1 MADRWLRIVCISLA
15 VSSILPAL
23 GNRAVA
29 QKQGNKFPDAIE
41 RSGDAARIVSMLAL
55 LPDSGFPKGLVDK
68 AMAVGVFPKV
78 TRETTGFTHLTQ
90 GYGVISARQENGWT
104 SPAFYQFMGGGYGSP
119 FAKEE
124 KNGVILLFMSK
135 DAVSWFEKGGV
146 PLKNEKKA
154 IPGPV
159 GAMAEEQRKELEGA
173 QILAYA
179 YYNGKL
185 NGTAFG
191 KSFWKKFLLDPD
203 NNINKPLYGMKGRE
217 VLVGQEVDSQTL
229 PAGISA
235 FQEALTKYYA
245 KP

>member
-1 MADRWLRIVCISLA
+1 MAIRWLSIVLVSLG
-15 VSSILPAL
+15 VLLSPAL
-23 GNRAVA
+23 GNGAST

-41 RSGDAARIVSMLAL
+41 RSGDAARIVSLLAV
-55 LPDSGFPKGLVDK
+55 LPDSGFPKDLVDK
-68 AMAVGVFPKV
+68 AVAIGVFPKV
-78 TRETTGFTHLTQ
+78 TRETAFVTHLTQ

-104 SPAFYQFMGGGYGSP
+104 PPAYYQFSGGGYGSP
-119 FAKEE
+119 FAKNET
-124 KNGVILLFMSK
+124 NAVILLFMTK

-146 PLKNEKKA
+146 PLTNEKKA
-154 IPGPV
+154 IAGPV
-159 GAMAEEQRKELEGA
+159 GAVTEEHRKELEGA

-217 VLVGQEVDSQTL
+217 VLAGQKLNSQAL
-229 PAGISA
+229 PPGVSA
-235 FQEALTKYYA
+235 YQEALAKYYP